1 MRRKLLRVPV
11 QTQFSHSHREVNREL
26 LLQATLP
33 TPGNDKAGPR
43 SLVGTLGAGKGA
55 VANKKF
61 LEKQLPV
68 VGYAAGVS
76 TGCGQ
81 SEGFGSKGTSLWA
94 PALTSAITLLCF
106 RSALV
111 SSDAEDSC
119 EDERTHAT
127 RVLSERAG
135 GGQPPP
141 QPAIV
146 PIGPL
151 LGSCFEVGLNSDSA
165 FLVVLGSSPASS
177 WHKPPIQAAARNSEG
192 TQSRALQ
199 SRVAIS

>member
-68 VGYAAGVS
+68 VGYAAGV
-76 TGCGQ
+76 
-81 SEGFGSKGTSLWA
+81 
-94 PALTSAITLLCF
+94 
-106 RSALV
+106 
-111 SSDAEDSC
+111 
-119 EDERTHAT
+119 T
-127 RVLSERAG
+127 RDVARA
-135 GGQPPP
+135 
-141 QPAIV
+141 
-146 PIGPL
+146 
-151 LGSCFEVGLNSDSA
+151 
-165 FLVVLGSSPASS
+165 
-177 WHKPPIQAAARNSEG
+177 
-192 TQSRALQ
+192 RALEAKGLR
-199 SRVAIS
+199 SGPRL